1 MSAETGS
8 QRLHYERDL
17 GVCLDPLRHFT
28 QQIASFTA

>member
-28 QQIASFTA
+28 LQEG